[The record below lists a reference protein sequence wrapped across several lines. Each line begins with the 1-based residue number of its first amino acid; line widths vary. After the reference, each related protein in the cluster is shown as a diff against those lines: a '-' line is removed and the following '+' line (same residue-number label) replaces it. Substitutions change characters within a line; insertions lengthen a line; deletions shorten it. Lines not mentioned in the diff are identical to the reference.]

1 MKKDF
6 SKIFVGVTVIVSVL
20 LVPHIVLAKKSKI
33 FTTYESVDT
42 LKSSREL
49 AEPGKITI
57 VEYYVDWCETCKLM
71 PTYYKTWVQHRPDT
85 AIKRVHMPKDFD
97 FATVSK
103 RHWIQ
108 ICGVPHF
115 EIIAADGSEFLKD
128 RCQDNVAFQYIF
140 KSLFEMTSEKQQKTN

>member
-1 MKKDF
+1 MRKDF
-6 SKIFVGVTVIVSVL
+6 SKIFLRVALCMSL
-20 LVPHIVLAKKSKI
+20 LLMPHIALAKKSKI
-33 FTTYESVDT
+33 FTTYESAQT
-42 LKSSREL
+42 LKSSQEL
-49 AEPGKITI
+49 AEPGKFTI

-71 PTYYKTWVQHRPDT
+71 PAHYKTWVKHRPDT
-85 AIKRVHMPKDFD
+85 AIKRVHMPNNFD
-97 FATVSK
+97 FTTVSK

-140 KSLFEMTSEKQQKTN
+140 QSLSEMAAKEKQKAN

>member
-1 MKKDF
+1 MKDRF
-6 SKIFVGVTVIVSVL
+6 LKILFFLVIL
-20 LVPHIVLAKKSKI
+20 LVVLWLPQLALAKKNKI
-33 FTTYESVDT
+33 FTTYESSKT
-42 LKSSREL
+42 PKTSREL
-49 AEPGKITI
+49 AEAGKITI

-71 PTYYKTWVQHRPDT
+71 PSYYKTWAKHLPDT
-85 AIKRVHMPKDFD
+85 AIKRVHLPKDFD

-128 RCQDNVAFQYIF
+128 RCQDNAAFQYIF
-140 KSLFEMTSEKQQKTN
+140 KSLFEMAEKDSTTR